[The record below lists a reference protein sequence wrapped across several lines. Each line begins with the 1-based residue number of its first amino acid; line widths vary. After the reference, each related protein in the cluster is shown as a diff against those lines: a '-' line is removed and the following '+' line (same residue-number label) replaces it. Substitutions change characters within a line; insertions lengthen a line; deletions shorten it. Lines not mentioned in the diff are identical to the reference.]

1 MAINKNF
8 VIKNGVQVA
17 TDLIVGDSDTKRV
30 GIGTTI
36 AGYTLHVGA
45 TNIGGRG
52 GIGVTDAVITGV
64 GTIKDLLVT
73 GYSGFSSDVS
83 VSGIVSAQSF
93 GIGTTE
99 IIDRGMRLS
108 GIASLD
114 AVTTATIEE
123 AIRVGPNSFSD
134 LKVSGISTFV
144 GIATFATGLNVVSG
158 VSTFGAPL
166 RIGFAGTTDHAGV
179 ALGATVGFGTSA
191 FFQDGAAIY
200 FGDDSDL
207 KIFHDSSNSFIQDL
221 GTGNLYVDSNSLQ
234 IRNATGTETQA
245 TFTENGAVSLFYDDG
260 NVFQTTPQG
269 INVSGVTTSNRL
281 NISGVSTLTSIG
293 SNLIPDTD
301 GSRNIG
307 AASSEWQDLFIDG
320 TANIDTLAADTAA
333 IADLTD
339 NRVVI
344 AGSGGELEDDANFTF
359 DGAMLKV
366 GTAATIAVNGNA
378 AFAGVTTV
386 GGALDVNSTSNFAD
400 DVTFQTDNTNNIVL
414 DKSGNKLVFG
424 DNIIIKLGS
433 GEDGELYHDGSHT
446 YLKDVGTGNL
456 RLAADDAIFIQKNT
470 GGETIAKFI
479 PDGAVEL
486 YHNDVKT
493 VETTAD
499 GILVGTGVTI
509 QKNGNIAAS
518 GITTI
523 GGNLL
528 TGGDILPDEDGSR
541 DLGSSSKEFQD
552 LFIDGTANIDTLAAD
567 TAAIADLTDNR
578 VVIAG
583 SSGELEDDAN
593 LTFDGAKFNVG
604 SGVTIQP
611 HGGVSIA
618 GIVTIGGNLNVQ
630 GDIVYDEI
638 TGRNLNITGISTQAG
653 QVNFGTSGVGATI
666 AANGNATFAGIVTAA
681 QFQGGGV
688 GVGIGSTTG
697 LVGYGFTFIQFQ
709 GPGITTV
716 YADARPGF
724 TGLATVFIQGGG
736 GGVGAAGTWQ
746 NDGVG
751 ISTAKSVGVNT
762 STLNDPDL
770 QGTPH
775 VGAGG
780 SFKGL
785 YVGNGMIV
793 NDNQLNGDHYIGT
806 AFGGM
811 MAGPVTING
820 VLTVDGNYVVV

>member
-17 TDLIVGDSDTKRV
+17 TDLIVGDSDTKKV

-45 TNIGGRG
+45 TNVGGRG
-52 GIGVTDAVITGV
+52 GIGATDLNITGV
-64 GTIKDLLVT
+64 GTITNFNVT
-73 GYSGFSSDVS
+73 GLSTFANDIS
-83 VSGIVSAQSF
+83 VSGMVSAQALS
-93 GIGTTE
+93 IGTTE
-99 IIDRGMRLS
+99 VIDRGLRLS

-114 AVTTATIEE
+114 ATTTATIEE

-144 GIATFATGLNVVSG
+144 GIATFATGLDVVSG

-200 FGDDSDL
+200 MGDDSDL

-245 TFTENGAVSLFYDDG
+245 TFTENGAVSLFYDNG
-260 NVFQTTPQG
+260 NVVQTTPQG

-281 NISGVSTLTSIG
+281 NISGVSTFTSIG

-307 AASSEWQDLFIDG
+307 AAGSEWQDLHIDG

-339 NRVVI
+339 NRIVI
-344 AGSGGELEDDANFTF
+344 AGSGGELEDSGNLTF
-359 DGAMLKV
+359 DGSTLAV
-366 GTAATIAVNGNA
+366 TGDQTVSSSITVSTGATISANGNA
-378 AFAGVTTV
+378 GFAGIVTAKGV
-386 GGALDVNSTSNFAD
+386 IDANGGIN
-400 DVTFQTDNTNNIVL
+400 
-414 DKSGNKLVFG
+414 
-424 DNIIIKLGS
+424 
-433 GEDGELYHDGSHT
+433 
-446 YLKDVGTGNL
+446 
-456 RLAADDAIFIQKNT
+456 AAT
-470 GGETIAKFI
+470 AK
-479 PDGAVEL
+479 VE
-486 YHNDVKT
+486 
-493 VETTAD
+493 
-499 GILVGTGVTI
+499 
-509 QKNGNIAAS
+509 
-518 GITTI
+518 
-523 GGNLL
+523 
-528 TGGDILPDEDGSR
+528 
-541 DLGSSSKEFQD
+541 
-552 LFIDGTANIDTLAAD
+552 
-567 TAAIADLTDNR
+567 DLTDNR

-583 SSGELEDDAN
+583 TGGELEDSGN
-593 LTFDGAKFNVG
+593 LTFDGSTLAVTGTAAITGDETVSGKISIGSGVTAFANGNVAVAG
-604 SGVTIQP
+604 ITTINGDTFIGAGVTIQP

-666 AANGNATFAGIVTAA
+666 AANGNASFSGIVTAV

-697 LVGYGFTFIQFQ
+697 LVGYGFTFIKFD

-716 YADARPGF
+716 YADTRDGF

-736 GGVGAAGTWQ
+736 GGAAGAAGTWSASG
-746 NDGVG
+746 DIG
-751 ISTAKSVGVNT
+751 IHTTKSVGINT
-762 STLNDPDL
+762 NSITDADL
-770 QGTPH
+770 QGIGNT
-775 VGAGG
+775 
-780 SFKGL
+780 FQGL
-785 YVGNGMIV
+785 YIGNGMV
-793 NDNQLNGDHYIGT
+793 LNDNALNGNHYIGT

>member
-17 TDLIVGDSDTKRV
+17 TDLIVGDSTAKKV

-36 AGYTLHVGA
+36 AGYTLHVAA
-45 TNIGGRG
+45 TNAGGRG
-52 GIGVTDAVITGV
+52 GIGATDAVITGV

-114 AVTTATIEE
+114 ATTTATIEE

-207 KIFHDSSNSFIQDL
+207 KIFHDSANSFIQDL

-245 TFTENGAVSLFYDDG
+245 TFTENGAVSLFYDNG
-260 NVFQTTPQG
+260 NVVQTTPQG

-281 NISGVSTLTSIG
+281 NISGVSTFTSIG

-307 AASSEWQDLFIDG
+307 AAGSEWQDLFIDG
-320 TANIDTLAADTAA
+320 TAKIDALEADTAK
-333 IADLTD
+333 IGDLTD

-344 AGSGGELEDDANFTF
+344 VGTSGELEDDGNFTF
-359 DGAMLKV
+359 DGSTLNVTGAI
-366 GTAATIAVNGNA
+366 TAGAGASVHSSTGNA
-378 AFAGVTTV
+378 AFAGIVTT
-386 GGALDVNSTSNFAD
+386 GGAL
-400 DVTFQTDNTNNIVL
+400 IV
-414 DKSGNKLVFG
+414 GAG
-424 DNIIIKLGS
+424 
-433 GEDGELYHDGSHT
+433 
-446 YLKDVGTGNL
+446 
-456 RLAADDAIFIQKNT
+456 A
-470 GGETIAKFI
+470 TI
-479 PDGAVEL
+479 
-486 YHNDVKT
+486 
-493 VETTAD
+493 
-499 GILVGTGVTI
+499 
-509 QKNGNIAAS
+509 S
-518 GITTI
+518 
-523 GGNLL
+523 
-528 TGGDILPDEDGSR
+528 GDILPDADGSR
-541 DLGSSSKEFQD
+541 DLGSSTLEFQD

-567 TAAIADLTDNR
+567 TAAIGDLTDNR
-578 VVIAG
+578 IVIAG

-653 QVNFGTSGVGATI
+653 QANFGASGIGATI
-666 AANGNATFAGIVTAA
+666 AANGNASFSGIVTAT

-697 LVGYGFTFIQFQ
+697 LVGYGFT
-709 GPGITTV
+709 
-716 YADARPGF
+716 
-724 TGLATVFIQGGG
+724 
-736 GGVGAAGTWQ
+736 
-746 NDGVG
+746 
-751 ISTAKSVGVNT
+751 SVSYTHLTLPT
-762 STLNDPDL
+762 SDL
-770 QGTPH
+770 
-775 VGAGG
+775 V
-780 SFKGL
+780 
-785 YVGNGMIV
+785 
-793 NDNQLNGDHYIGT
+793 
-806 AFGGM
+806 
-811 MAGPVTING
+811 
-820 VLTVDGNYVVV
+820 

>member
-30 GIGTTI
+30 GIGTTV

-52 GIGVTDAVITGV
+52 GIGATDLVITGV
-64 GTIKDLLVT
+64 GSVTNLNVT
-73 GYSGFSSDVS
+73 GLSTFANDVS
-83 VSGIVSAQSF
+83 VSGMVSAQALS
-93 GIGTTE
+93 IGTTE
-99 IIDRGMRLS
+99 VIDRGLRLS

-207 KIFHDSSNSFIQDL
+207 KIFHDSANSFIQDL

-245 TFTENGAVSLFYDDG
+245 TFTENGAVSLFYDNG
-260 NVFQTTPQG
+260 NVVQTTPQG

-281 NISGVSTLTSIG
+281 NISGVSTFTSIG
-293 SNLIPDTD
+293 SNLIPDGD

-307 AASSEWQDLFIDG
+307 AAGSEWQDLFIDG
-320 TANIDTLAADTAA
+320 TAKIDALEADTAK
-333 IADLTD
+333 IGDLTD

-344 AGSGGELEDDANFTF
+344 AGTAGELEDSGNLTFDGSTLAVTGDQTVSSSITVSTGATISANGNAGFAGIVTAKGVIDANGGVNATTAKIEDLTDNRIVIAGTGGELED
-359 DGAMLKV
+359 
-366 GTAATIAVNGNA
+366 
-378 AFAGVTTV
+378 
-386 GGALDVNSTSNFAD
+386 
-400 DVTFQTDNTNNIVL
+400 
-414 DKSGNKLVFG
+414 SG
-424 DNIIIKLGS
+424 
-433 GEDGELYHDGSHT
+433 
-446 YLKDVGTGNL
+446 
-456 RLAADDAIFIQKNT
+456 
-470 GGETIAKFI
+470 
-479 PDGAVEL
+479 
-486 YHNDVKT
+486 
-493 VETTAD
+493 
-499 GILVGTGVTI
+499 
-509 QKNGNIAAS
+509 
-518 GITTI
+518 
-523 GGNLL
+523 
-528 TGGDILPDEDGSR
+528 
-541 DLGSSSKEFQD
+541 
-552 LFIDGTANIDTLAAD
+552 
-567 TAAIADLTDNR
+567 
-578 VVIAG
+578 
-583 SSGELEDDAN
+583 N
-593 LTFDGAKFNVG
+593 LTFDGSTLVVTGDETVSGKISIGSGVTASANGNVAIAG
-604 SGVTIQP
+604 ITTINGNTFIGAGVTIQP

-653 QVNFGTSGVGATI
+653 QANFGASGLGATI
-666 AANGNATFAGIVTAA
+666 AANGNASFSGIVTAT

-736 GGVGAAGTWQ
+736 GSGVGAAGTWTPE
-746 NDGVG
+746 GSIG
-751 ISTAKSVGVNT
+751 ISTSKSVGVNT
-762 STLNDPDL
+762 TALNDPDV
-770 QGTPH
+770 QGI
-775 VGAGG
+775 GN
-780 SFKGL
+780 SFQGL
-785 YVGNGMIV
+785 YIGNGMLM
-793 NDNQLNGDHYIGT
+793 NDNALNGNHYIGT

-820 VLTVDGNYVVV
+820 VLTVDGSYVVV

>member
-245 TFTENGAVSLFYDDG
+245 TFTENGAVSLFYDNG
-260 NVFQTTPQG
+260 NVVQTTPQG

-281 NISGVSTLTSIG
+281 NISGVSTFTSIG

-307 AASSEWQDLFIDG
+307 AAGSEWQDLFIDG
-320 TANIDTLAADTAA
+320 TAKIDALEADTAK
-333 IADLTD
+333 IGDLTD

-344 AGSGGELEDDANFTF
+344 VGTSGELEDDGNFTF
-359 DGAMLKV
+359 DGSTLNVTGAI
-366 GTAATIAVNGNA
+366 TAGAGASVHSSTGNA
-378 AFAGVTTV
+378 AFAGIVTT
-386 GGALDVNSTSNFAD
+386 GGAL
-400 DVTFQTDNTNNIVL
+400 IV
-414 DKSGNKLVFG
+414 GAG
-424 DNIIIKLGS
+424 
-433 GEDGELYHDGSHT
+433 
-446 YLKDVGTGNL
+446 
-456 RLAADDAIFIQKNT
+456 A
-470 GGETIAKFI
+470 TI
-479 PDGAVEL
+479 
-486 YHNDVKT
+486 
-493 VETTAD
+493 
-499 GILVGTGVTI
+499 
-509 QKNGNIAAS
+509 S
-518 GITTI
+518 
-523 GGNLL
+523 
-528 TGGDILPDEDGSR
+528 GDILPDADGSR
-541 DLGSSSKEFQD
+541 DLGSSTLEFQD

-567 TAAIADLTDNR
+567 TAAIGDLTDNR
-578 VVIAG
+578 IVIAG

-638 TGRNLNITGISTQAG
+638 TGRNLNITGITTLADVANFNG
-653 QVNFGTSGVGATI
+653 DVNL
-666 AANGNATFAGIVTAA
+666 GNATSDTITATGRFDSDIVP
-681 QFQGGGV
+681 
-688 GVGIGSTTG
+688 STDGARDLGASG
-697 LVGYGFTFIQFQ
+697 LEFKDLFI
-709 GPGITTV
+709 
-716 YADARPGF
+716 Y
-724 TGLATVFIQGGG
+724 
-736 GGVGAAGTWQ
+736 
-746 NDGVG
+746 
-751 ISTAKSVGVNT
+751 
-762 STLNDPDL
+762 
-770 QGTPH
+770 
-775 VGAGG
+775 
-780 SFKGL
+780 
-785 YVGNGMIV
+785 
-793 NDNQLNGDHYIGT
+793 
-806 AFGGM
+806 
-811 MAGPVTING
+811 
-820 VLTVDGNYVVV
+820 